1 MSTAQRVS
9 RGFHRLAIF
18 LATIPLVIG
27 TILSLGVAVQQANEE
42 EAYQQKVVCAGQHPE
57 RWPPT
62 TAPKGSLTDEQ
73 VGIPLSLQQVG
84 CSDKGDETV
93 SYAEARNPP
102 QFYWWASYAS
112 NATPYLIF
120 AVVVSVLLYGLVR
133 AIGWVIGGFAAS

>member
-1 MSTAQRVS
+1 MRRAQRVS

-18 LATIPLVIG
+18 LAAIPLVIG

-42 EAYQQKVVCAGQHPE
+42 EAYQQRVVCAGQHPE
-57 RWPPT
+57 RWPAT

-73 VGIPLSLQQVG
+73 VGTLSLKQVG
-84 CSDKGDETV
+84 CSDREDETV

-120 AVVVSVLLYGLVR
+120 AVAVSVLLWGLVR

>member
-1 MSTAQRVS
+1 MSASQRVS
-9 RGFHRLAIF
+9 RDFHRLAIF
-18 LATIPLVIG
+18 LAAIPLVIG

-42 EAYQQKVVCAGQHPE
+42 EAYQQRVVCAGQHPK
-57 RWPPT
+57 RWPAT

-73 VGIPLSLQQVG
+73 VGTLSLKQVG
-84 CSDKGDETV
+84 CSDREDETV

-133 AIGWVIGGFAAS
+133 AIGWVIGGFFT

>member
-1 MSTAQRVS
+1 MSASQRFS
-9 RGFHRLAIF
+9 RDFHRLAIF
-18 LATIPLVIG
+18 LAAIPLVIG

-42 EAYQQKVVCAGQHPE
+42 EAYHQNLVCAGQHPE
-57 RWPPT
+57 RWPAT

-73 VGIPLSLQQVG
+73 VGTLSLKQVG
-84 CSDKGDETV
+84 CSDKEDETV

-102 QFYWWASYAS
+102 KFYWWSSYAS

-120 AVVVSVLLYGLVR
+120 AVVVSVMLYGIVR